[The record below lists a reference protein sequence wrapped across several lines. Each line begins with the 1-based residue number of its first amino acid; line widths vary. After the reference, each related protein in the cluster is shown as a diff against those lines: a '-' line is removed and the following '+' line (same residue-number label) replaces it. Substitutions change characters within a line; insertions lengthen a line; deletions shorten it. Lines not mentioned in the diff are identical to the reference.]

1 MAADK
6 TIRFVAYLEAAK
18 AIVVLMAATG
28 LLSLIHKDVYAMA
41 ALLIEHAHLN
51 PASKYPQIFLDAA
64 AKFGNSRLLML
75 AGGAALYSLFHLVE
89 AYGLYRERTWA
100 EVLAAAS
107 ATIYVPFELAGLI
120 HKPSGLGAALLGLN
134 LAVVALMVRALLRRR
149 SVKLSAP

>member
-6 TIRFVAYLEAAK
+6 AVRFVAYLEAAK
-18 AIVVLMAATG
+18 AILVLMAATG
-28 LLSLIHKDVYAMA
+28 LLSLINKDVYAMA

-51 PASKYPQIFLDAA
+51 PAAKYPQVFLDAA
-64 AKFGNSRLLML
+64 AKFGNSRLRML

-107 ATIYVPFELAGLI
+107 ATIYVQFELAGLI
-120 HKPSGLGAALLGLN
+120 HKPSWLGGALLTLN
-134 LAVVALMVRALLRRR
+134 LVVVALMVRAIRHRRP
-149 SVKLSAP
+149 S